1 MRIEIAAVGRMRR
14 GAEADLVSLYLDRAR
29 KSGRALGLTEF
40 RLSEIDESRA
50 ARVEDRQRQEAD
62 KLSAG
67 ADTTGRRI
75 VLDET
80 GTLMDSRAFANQLSL
95 WCDDGDAI
103 CRFLVGGPDGHAEA
117 MRQQAD
123 IVMALGRLTL
133 PHLLARVV
141 LAEQLYRATTILLG
155 HPYHKD

>member
-40 RLSEIDESRA
+40 HLSEIDESRA
-50 ARVEDRQRQEAD
+50 ARAEDRRRQEAE
-62 KLSAG
+62 KLRAG
-67 ADTTGRRI
+67 ATAAGRRV

-80 GTLMDSRAFANQLSL
+80 GTLLDSRAFADQLSH
-95 WCDDGDAI
+95 WRDAGDAI
-103 CRFLVGGPDGHAEA
+103 CRFLIGGPDGHADE
-117 MRQQAD
+117 MLQRAD
-123 IVMALGRLTL
+123 VVMALGRLTL

-141 LAEQLYRATTILLG
+141 LAEQLYRVTTILSG
-155 HPYHKD
+155 HPYHRD